1 MENSEAKEGVAAS
14 PIEAIEKRKEDLFA
28 RLKGTSGRLRYKIYE
43 AKAVR
48 AALEDKM
55 RETGYNARDLRRQ
68 KERLEFRIAT
78 EATSLAKE
86 RVMMK
91 EMNEIDKELEKASEV
106 EKLDRKLRL
115 VEGDIRAADAEIEQ
129 IKKGID
135 DSKAEIKA
143 FYEAD
148 KEKRS
153 EERDKEW
160 EERKRAQLMA
170 RKEQRDKEMKKE
182 LEPFMGGIGE
192 GVELG
197 SIAVIKKKGQ

>member
-106 EKLDRKLRL
+106 EKLDRNCPF
-115 VEGDIRAADAEIEQ
+115 ASSPAD
-129 IKKGID
+129 
-135 DSKAEIKA
+135 
-143 FYEAD
+143 
-148 KEKRS
+148 
-153 EERDKEW
+153 
-160 EERKRAQLMA
+160 RKYMFATECSNPHITKTM
-170 RKEQRDKEMKKE
+170 
-182 LEPFMGGIGE
+182 IG
-192 GVELG
+192 
-197 SIAVIKKKGQ
+197 K

>member
-1 MENSEAKEGVAAS
+1 MENAESQS
-14 PIEAIEKRKEDLFA
+14 SDPIGAVENRKEELFA
-28 RLKGTSGRLRYKIYE
+28 RLTGVSGRLRHKLYE
-43 AKAVR
+43 AKVVR

-55 RETGYNARDLRRQ
+55 KETGVNARELRRR

-86 RVMMK
+86 REMMK
-91 EMNEIDKELEKASEV
+91 EMNLIDKELAKATEV
-106 EKLDRKLRL
+106 EKLEKKLRF
-115 VEGDIRAADAEIEQ
+115 VEGDVTAAKVEIEQ
-129 IKKGID
+129 IKKDID
-135 DSKAEIKA
+135 GAKSEIRVLR
-143 FYEAD
+143 EGE
-148 KEKRS
+148 KEKRK

-160 EERKRAQLMA
+160 EERKRQQLMQ
-170 RKEQRDKEMKKE
+170 RKEEREKEMKKE